1 MEEGLLTEEF
11 VDAVPGELC
20 IGLPARA
27 LLDAVE
33 RSPRGELLLVGG
45 LRITASQV
53 PELGHFAEKVWSL
66 FRQAQDARI
75 GAQISVEAHQLLCAA
90 LLAGGA
96 DPGSLPPGLAEAVR
110 RYETL
115 PKATYEA
122 CQAIVRPLIAFALEC
137 GSQSE
142 FKEKLDLV
150 IQTMTHVDSEELG
163 QYIHAVPRAA
173 DGEMGQY
180 VYAVPRAVDGD
191 VAQYVYAVPYMDD
204 DLEAGNAN

>member
-1 MEEGLLTEEF
+1 M
-11 VDAVPGELC
+11 
-20 IGLPARA
+20 
-27 LLDAVE
+27 
-33 RSPRGELLLVGG
+33 
-45 LRITASQV
+45 
-53 PELGHFAEKVWSL
+53 
-66 FRQAQDARI
+66 
-75 GAQISVEAHQLLCAA
+75 
-90 LLAGGA
+90 
-96 DPGSLPPGLAEAVR
+96 R

-163 QYIHAVPRAA
+163 QYIYAVPRAV

-204 DLEAGNAN
+204 DLEAGNAH